1 MESWIMR
8 RNGPAGILMALCLI
22 AVLTGC
28 GKNGS
33 NDSANAFAT
42 NDLAAPAR
50 TLSRILLLRPP
61 TGKTGRRQRTCLS
74 KIRTCVYSSCGS
86 IRRKNGMRM

>member
-33 NDSANAFAT
+33 NDSANAFA
-42 NDLAAPAR
+42 
-50 TLSRILLLRPP
+50 
-61 TGKTGRRQRTCLS
+61 RRR
-74 KIRTCVYSSCGS
+74 GP
-86 IRRKNGMRM
+86 